1 LGAGGLGYEL
11 RQHITAAGIAHRG
24 SCHLFRH
31 AFATHLLEAG
41 CDIRFIQEMLGHAKL
56 DTTAIYTRVTVG
68 TLKAMHA
75 RFHPT
80 EVREA
85 AAVATAATVANVTP
99 PGPAAAGPLSAA
111 VPPLPACAPVLPEK
125 DPAP

>member
-1 LGAGGLGYEL
+1 
-11 RQHITAAGIAHRG
+11 
-24 SCHLFRH
+24 
-31 AFATHLLEAG
+31 
-41 CDIRFIQEMLGHAKL
+41 MLGHAKL

-85 AAVATAATVANVTP
+85 AAVAAAT
-99 PGPAAAGPLSAA
+99 GPLSAA
-111 VPPLPACAPVLPEK
+111 PVAGSPDVTPRQDEPP
-125 DPAP
+125 